1 MLSDLFATPDF
12 LIYDTCTRVLVW
24 SSFWQETLLQEWAVR
39 ASWARKPTGPAVVHN
54 GHRPLFTG
62 LKNNLKKSSLLFYE
76 YFVFRYVCAPFEEWI
91 LAETR
96 DTVGPPGSRFPDG
109 YEIFLGIETR
119 SSRRAFSALKKMWFL
134 EF

>member
-62 LKNNLKKSSLLFYE
+62 LKNNLKNLHCYFMSILSSGMSVHHLRNGSWQRRETQLDPLAVDFQMVMKSSWELKPGPLEEHSVLLKRCGF
-76 YFVFRYVCAPFEEWI
+76 
-91 LAETR
+91 
-96 DTVGPPGSRFPDG
+96 
-109 YEIFLGIETR
+109 
-119 SSRRAFSALKKMWFL
+119 
-134 EF
+134 